1 MRVRAAVDQ
10 EIRARIHKHGRMTF
24 AQFMQACLYSPH
36 GGFYSSRGTRI
47 STHFGTSPTSHPVFG
62 ALLARQLEHMWH
74 LLGDPPVFHVI
85 EVGSGDGALAQ
96 SIVQACGRM
105 APRLAQVLDYV
116 AADYEPRW
124 LQSPDHTFDWDNGT
138 GDGMAPATVSAEG
151 RQLNGAPFPA
161 TASAEGAQFN
171 VPPSPSRRDTILGV
185 QRVKTEG
192 LRAFRNVV
200 GCILCNELIDNFPV
214 HRFAIQGGRV
224 KEVFVTSAGG
234 HLTEVLDEPSSPRIE
249 ERLTSLGLFPATASA
264 EGRQLNGA
272 PSLTEGY
279 RGEVNLAMEDWT
291 GQLSRALDR
300 GFILTIDY
308 GQLATDLYALQNN
321 QGTLVCYHRHVVS
334 SDPYQHIGQQDMT
347 CQVDFT
353 SLMRLGDRHGLA
365 TVGYA
370 LQSQFL
376 TNLGFSS
383 CLDALQT
390 PGLSAARTA
399 LSRMAMMTLV
409 DPDEYGDFK
418 VLAQAKGHGL
428 GIDLLGFEHQGT

>member
-1 MRVRAAVDQ
+1 MRLRSAVDQ
-10 EIRARIHKHGRMTF
+10 EIRALIQKHGRITF

-36 GGFYSSRGTRI
+36 GGFYSARGTRI

-62 ALLARQLEHMWH
+62 ALIARQLEQMWH

-96 SIVQACGRM
+96 SIVQACWRM
-105 APRLAQVLDYV
+105 APRLAQVLYYV

-124 LQSPDHTFDWDNGT
+124 LPLPAHTFDWDNGT
-138 GDGMAPATVSAEG
+138 GDGI
-151 RQLNGAPFPA
+151 
-161 TASAEGAQFN
+161 
-171 VPPSPSRRDTILGV
+171 SPSRRDVILGV

-224 KEVFVTSAGG
+224 KEVFVTLAGG
-234 HLTEVLDEPSSPRIE
+234 TLTEVLDEPSSPRIE
-249 ERLTSLGLFPATASA
+249 ERLTSLGV
-264 EGRQLNGA
+264 
-272 PSLTEGY
+272 SLPEGY

-291 GQLSRALDR
+291 GQLAQALDR

-308 GQLATDLYALQNN
+308 GQLATDLYSLQNN

-334 SDPYQHIGQQDMT
+334 RDPYQDIGHQDMT

-370 LQSQFL
+370 LQRQFL

-390 PGLSAARTA
+390 QGLSAARTA
-399 LSRMAMMTLV
+399 LSRMAMMALV
-409 DPDEYGDFK
+409 DPEEYGDFK
-418 VLAQAKGHGL
+418 VLAQAKGHGV
-428 GIDLLGFEHQGT
+428 GIALLGFARQGT

>member
-1 MRVRAAVDQ
+1 MRLRSAVDQ
-10 EIRARIHKHGRMTF
+10 EIRDLIQKHGRITF
-24 AQFMQACLYSPH
+24 AQFMQACLYSPR
-36 GGFYSSRGTRI
+36 GGFYSTRGNRI

-62 ALLARQLEHMWH
+62 TLLARQLEQMWH

-96 SIVQACGRM
+96 SIVQACWRM
-105 APRLAQVLDYV
+105 APRLAQVLYYV

-124 LQSPDHTFDWDNGT
+124 LPSPDHTFDWDNET
-138 GDGMAPATVSAEG
+138 EDGM
-151 RQLNGAPFPA
+151 FPA

-171 VPPSPSRRDTILGV
+171 VPPSPHRRDAFLEV
-185 QRVKTEG
+185 QRVQTEG

-224 KEVFVTSAGG
+224 KEVFVTLAGG

-249 ERLTSLGLFPATASA
+249 ERLTSLGL
-264 EGRQLNGA
+264 
-272 PSLTEGY
+272 SLTEGY

-291 GQLSRALDR
+291 GQLAKALDR

-308 GQLATDLYALQNN
+308 GHLATDLYSPQNN
-321 QGTLVCYHRHVVS
+321 QGTLVCYHRHIVS
-334 SDPYQHIGQQDMT
+334 SDPYQHIGQQDIT

-353 SLMRLGDRHGLA
+353 SLMRLGDRHDLA
-365 TVGYA
+365 TVGYT
-370 LQSQFL
+370 LQRQFL

-383 CLDALQT
+383 FLDALQT
-390 PGLSAARTA
+390 QGLSTARTA
-399 LSRMAMMTLV
+399 LSRMAMMALV
-409 DPDEYGDFK
+409 DPEEYGDFK

-428 GIDLLGFEHQGT
+428 GIELLGFESQGT

>member
-1 MRVRAAVDQ
+1 M
-10 EIRARIHKHGRMTF
+10 
-24 AQFMQACLYSPH
+24 
-36 GGFYSSRGTRI
+36 
-47 STHFGTSPTSHPVFG
+47 
-62 ALLARQLEHMWH
+62 
-74 LLGDPPVFHVI
+74 
-85 EVGSGDGALAQ
+85 
-96 SIVQACGRM
+96 
-105 APRLAQVLDYV
+105 
-116 AADYEPRW
+116 
-124 LQSPDHTFDWDNGT
+124 
-138 GDGMAPATVSAEG
+138 
-151 RQLNGAPFPA
+151 
-161 TASAEGAQFN
+161 
-171 VPPSPSRRDTILGV
+171 
-185 QRVKTEG
+185 KTEG
-192 LRAFRNVV
+192 LRAFRKVV

-234 HLTEVLDEPSSPRIE
+234 HLTEVLDEPSSPRIA

-264 EGRQLNGA
+264 EGRQLNAA
-272 PSLTEGY
+272 PSPSRRDVLLGVQGVKTDGLRAFRNVVGCILCNELLDNFPVHRFAIQGGRVKEVFVTSAGGHLTEVLDEPSSPRIEERLTSLGLSLTEGY

-308 GQLATDLYALQNN
+308 GQLATDLYSLQNN

-334 SDPYQHIGQQDMT
+334 RDPYQHIGHQDMT

-383 CLDALQT
+383 FLDALQT
-390 PGLSAARTA
+390 QGLSAARTA

-409 DPDEYGDFK
+409 DPNEYGDFK
-418 VLAQAKGHGL
+418 VLAQAKGHGV
-428 GIDLLGFEHQGT
+428 GMALLGFTRQGT

>member
-1 MRVRAAVDQ
+1 
-10 EIRARIHKHGRMTF
+10 
-24 AQFMQACLYSPH
+24 
-36 GGFYSSRGTRI
+36 
-47 STHFGTSPTSHPVFG
+47 
-62 ALLARQLEHMWH
+62 
-74 LLGDPPVFHVI
+74 
-85 EVGSGDGALAQ
+85 LAQ

-105 APRLAQVLDYV
+105 APRLAQVLYYV

-124 LQSPDHTFDWDNGT
+124 LPLPAHTFDWDNGT
-138 GDGMAPATVSAEG
+138 GDGI
-151 RQLNGAPFPA
+151 
-161 TASAEGAQFN
+161 
-171 VPPSPSRRDTILGV
+171 SPSRRDVILGV

-214 HRFAIQGGRV
+214 HRFVIQGGSV

-234 HLTEVLDEPSSPRIE
+234 HLTEVLDEPSSPRIA
-249 ERLTSLGLFPATASA
+249 ERLSSLGV
-264 EGRQLNGA
+264 
-272 PSLTEGY
+272 SLPEGY

-308 GQLATDLYALQNN
+308 GQLATDLYSLQNN

-334 SDPYQHIGQQDMT
+334 RDPYQYIGHQDMT

-370 LQSQFL
+370 LQRQFL

-390 PGLSAARTA
+390 QGLSAARTA
-399 LSRMAMMTLV
+399 LSRMAMMALV
-409 DPDEYGDFK
+409 DPEEYGDFK
-418 VLAQAKGHGL
+418 VLAQAKGHGV
-428 GIDLLGFEHQGT
+428 GIALLGFARQGT

>member
-1 MRVRAAVDQ
+1 MEYWPFWEMRLRSAVDQ
-10 EIRARIHKHGRMTF
+10 EIRDLIQKNGRITF
-24 AQFMQACLYSPH
+24 AQFMQACLYSPR
-36 GGFYSSRGTRI
+36 GGFYYSRGNRI

-62 ALLARQLEHMWH
+62 ALIARQLEQMWH

-96 SIVQACGRM
+96 SIVHACWRM
-105 APRLAQVLDYV
+105 APRLAQVLYYV

-124 LQSPDHTFDWDNGT
+124 LQSPDHTFDGDNGT
-138 GDGMAPATVSAEG
+138 GDGM
-151 RQLNGAPFPA
+151 
-161 TASAEGAQFN
+161 
-171 VPPSPSRRDTILGV
+171 SPSRRDAILGV

-234 HLTEVLDEPSSPRIE
+234 NLTEVLDEPSSPRIE
-249 ERLTSLGLFPATASA
+249 ARLTSLGV
-264 EGRQLNGA
+264 
-272 PSLTEGY
+272 SLPEGY

-308 GQLATDLYALQNN
+308 GQLATDLYSRQHN
-321 QGTLVCYHRHVVS
+321 QGTLVCYNRHVVS
-334 SDPYQHIGQQDMT
+334 SDPYQHIGQQDIT

-376 TNLGFSS
+376 TNLGFASF
-383 CLDALQT
+383 LDALQT
-390 PGLSAARTA
+390 QGLSAARTA

-428 GIDLLGFEHQGT
+428 GIALLGFERQGT

>member
-1 MRVRAAVDQ
+1 M
-10 EIRARIHKHGRMTF
+10 
-24 AQFMQACLYSPH
+24 
-36 GGFYSSRGTRI
+36 
-47 STHFGTSPTSHPVFG
+47 
-62 ALLARQLEHMWH
+62 
-74 LLGDPPVFHVI
+74 
-85 EVGSGDGALAQ
+85 
-96 SIVQACGRM
+96 
-105 APRLAQVLDYV
+105 
-116 AADYEPRW
+116 
-124 LQSPDHTFDWDNGT
+124 
-138 GDGMAPATVSAEG
+138 
-151 RQLNGAPFPA
+151 
-161 TASAEGAQFN
+161 
-171 VPPSPSRRDTILGV
+171 SPSRRDALLGV

-192 LRAFRNVV
+192 LRAFRKVV

-234 HLTEVLDEPSSPRIE
+234 TLTEVLDEPSSPRIE
-249 ERLTSLGLFPATASA
+249 ERLTSLGL
-264 EGRQLNGA
+264 
-272 PSLTEGY
+272 SLTEGF

-291 GQLSRALDR
+291 GQIAQALDR

-308 GQLATDLYALQNN
+308 GQLATDLYSLQNN

-334 SDPYQHIGQQDMT
+334 RDPYQHIGHQDIT

-376 TNLGFSS
+376 MNLGFSS

-390 PGLSAARTA
+390 QGLSVARTA

-409 DPDEYGDFK
+409 DPQEYGDFK
-418 VLAQAKGHGL
+418 VLAQAKGHGV
-428 GIDLLGFEHQGT
+428 GIALRGFGGQDRLAPSSGG

>member
-1 MRVRAAVDQ
+1 MEYWPFWEMRLRSAVDQ
-10 EIRARIHKHGRMTF
+10 EIRDFIQKNERITF
-24 AQFMQACLYSPH
+24 AQFMQACLYSPR
-36 GGFYSSRGTRI
+36 GGFYSSRGNRI

-62 ALLARQLEHMWH
+62 ALIARQLEQMWH

-96 SIVQACGRM
+96 SIVHACWRM
-105 APRLAQVLDYV
+105 APRLAQVLYYV

-138 GDGMAPATVSAEG
+138 RDWM
-151 RQLNGAPFPA
+151 
-161 TASAEGAQFN
+161 
-171 VPPSPSRRDTILGV
+171 SPSRRDAILGV

-234 HLTEVLDEPSSPRIE
+234 NLTEVLDEPSSPRIE

-308 GQLATDLYALQNN
+308 GQLATDLYSLQNN
-321 QGTLVCYHRHVVS
+321 QGTLVCYNRHVVS
-334 SDPYQHIGQQDMT
+334 SDPYQHIGQQDIT

-376 TNLGFSS
+376 TNLGFASF
-383 CLDALQT
+383 LDALQT
-390 PGLSAARTA
+390 QGLSTARTA

-428 GIDLLGFEHQGT
+428 GMDLLGFERQGT